1 MNGRMFRL
9 GSAMLMVVWMAGCA
23 SMQGGT
29 SGVTSDED
37 IALDVG
43 SRLREDSVTRNYPF
57 GVDVVSG
64 VVYLQSSATVG
75 ENVKVRAANIAAGAE
90 GVRNVVFGDTAV
102 PAPAPRKA
110 AVAPVRTQPVQKTQP
125 KQTSP
130 VTSKKTTTTAPAVA
144 RPSSTG
150 TSDDPYAPVPMK

>member
-1 MNGRMFRL
+1 MNGRSLRL
-9 GSAMLMVVWMAGCA
+9 GCALLTAVWMAGCV
-23 SMQGGT
+23 SMQGGAP
-29 SGVTSDED
+29 GVTSDED

-43 SRLREDSVTRNYPF
+43 SRLREDSITRNYPF

-64 VVYLQSSATVG
+64 VVYLQSSATLG

-110 AVAPVRTQPVQKTQP
+110 AVAPVRTQPIQKAQP
-125 KQTSP
+125 KQAAP
-130 VTSKKTTTTAPAVA
+130 AAAKKAPATVPAVA

-150 TSDDPYAPVPMK
+150 TSDDPFAPVPMK

>member
-1 MNGRMFRL
+1 MNGHSLRL
-9 GSAMLMVVWMAGCA
+9 GSAVLTVALLAGCA
-23 SMQGGT
+23 TMQGGAT
-29 SGVTSDED
+29 GAISDEE
-37 IALDVG
+37 IAQDVT
-43 SRLREDSVTRNYPF
+43 SRLREDSITRNYPF

-64 VVYLQSSATVG
+64 VVYLQSSATLG

-110 AVAPVRTQPVQKTQP
+110 AVAPVRAQPVQKAQP
-125 KQTSP
+125 KQAAP
-130 VTSKKTTTTAPAVA
+130 AASKKAATTAPAVA

-150 TSDDPYAPVPMK
+150 TSDDPFAPVPMK